1 MPPETTPPKTGI
13 ALETPFA
20 KVAFVN
26 FVPKTANIFSIL
38 DNRKFSLAPSAGFS
52 LQLG

>member
-26 FVPKTANIFSIL
+26 FAPKQLIFFQYWEEKRFCQSFCG
-38 DNRKFSLAPSAGFS
+38 RRFSA
-52 LQLG
+52 

>member
-26 FVPKTANIFSIL
+26 FAPKQLIFFSIL
-38 DNRKFSLAPSAGFS
+38 GRETFLSKLFVVDVLA
-52 LQLG
+52 LE

>member
-26 FVPKTANIFSIL
+26 YKTKIANIFFNI
-38 DNRKFSLAPSAGFS
+38 G
-52 LQLG
+52 

>member
-26 FVPKTANIFSIL
+26 FVPKTANIFFNIGKR
-38 DNRKFSLAPSAGFS
+38 NVFVKAFCGRRFSA
-52 LQLG
+52 